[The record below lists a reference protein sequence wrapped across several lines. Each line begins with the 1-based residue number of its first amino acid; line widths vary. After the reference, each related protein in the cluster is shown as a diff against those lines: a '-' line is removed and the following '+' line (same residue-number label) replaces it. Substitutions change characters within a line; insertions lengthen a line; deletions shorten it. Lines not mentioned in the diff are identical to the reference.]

1 MFNYIMNKILFYS
14 SKCKNCINLLNYIN
28 KNKQISEYETIS
40 VDDNSKYNYIKELP
54 TLVIRDI
61 KKSFSGK
68 DAYIWI
74 KNDHQK
80 KSYNIKPNKKDKINQ
95 LFLNYN
101 NSKTKKYIKND
112 NTISKKITDY
122 FFNK

>member
-1 MFNYIMNKILFYS
+1 MNKILFYS